1 MSKNYANEH
10 PRNKKNNQDKNI
22 KVASS
27 NMATRRKRQFEAEV
41 RELYDIGGQL
51 TLEEMRKH
59 IKYLEK
65 KIRGR

>member
-1 MSKNYANEH
+1 MLKNYANEH

-51 TLEEMRKH
+51 TLEEMKKH

>member
-10 PRNKKNNQDKNI
+10 PRNKKNNQNKNI

-27 NMATRRKRQFEAEV
+27 NMATFRKRRFEAEV
-41 RELYDIGGQL
+41 KELYDIGGQL
-51 TLEEMRKH
+51 TLEEMKKH